1 MHHRRQHRSKSRKPG
16 SEGLIT
22 CEVARGGSGERDAGG
37 GDEHRP
43 HSGHTGL
50 RTTVELG
57 EGSSATRKEQLE
69 AFHIPS
75 PIPVPLS
82 VDTASDPLITGD
94 VSTLPFP
101 SQGQAPPA
109 LAQKHPGAFALKT
122 PGAAIQGAGGRVC

>member
-1 MHHRRQHRSKSRKPG
+1 MHHRRQHRSKSQKPG

-22 CEVARGGSGERDAGG
+22 CEVAQGGAGERDAAGVGG
-37 GDEHRP
+37 KEHRP

-75 PIPVPLS
+75 PVPVPLS
-82 VDTASDPLITGD
+82 VDTASGPLITGD
-94 VSTLPFP
+94 VSTLPFL
-101 SQGQAPPA
+101 SQGQAPPV
-109 LAQKHPGAFALKT
+109 LA
-122 PGAAIQGAGGRVC
+122 